1 LILWRCGPSYADF
14 SFLWKTA
21 DSYRFKGNDVVDF
34 EIESEKQRVPKQ
46 AYDDNVENLPQAA
59 LINPSAHAV
68 ADERFASSSFFDP
81 SDIVQVKYEMLRRVA
96 IDGVSVQ
103 DATVAFGFSRQTFYH
118 AKADFEQSGLAGLLP
133 FKRGPKESHK
143 LTNEVLEFI
152 QESRKNNPSLRIPE
166 LTRRVKERF
175 QIEIHQQSIR
185 RALRCIAK
193 GRHELGQTRPT
204 TFFSDHLEID
214 LVSRKVRARQ
224 KNIHLTPTEFS
235 LLRHLLTHADKP
247 VPHREL
253 MGWVWR
259 RNSMGDIQRLRVYV
273 SQLRKKIEPDPSKPR
288 YILTEPWIGYR
299 FAASI

>member
-1 LILWRCGPSYADF
+1 
-14 SFLWKTA
+14 
-21 DSYRFKGNDVVDF
+21 
-34 EIESEKQRVPKQ
+34 VPKQ

-175 QIEIHQQSIR
+175 GIEIHQQSIR
-185 RALRCIAK
+185 RAL
-193 GRHELGQTRPT
+193 GRTQEKLQEVGTAQPT
-204 TFFSDHLEID
+204 TFVSDHLEID
-214 LVSRKVRARQ
+214 FATRRVRAGQ
-224 KNIHLTPTEFS
+224 KNVHLTPTEFD
-235 LLRHLLTHADKP
+235 LLQYLFSHAGHP
-247 VPHREL
+247 VAHRKL
-253 MGWVWR
+253 AQWVWGR
-259 RNSMGDIQRLRVYV
+259 SSVGHTNLLRVYV
-273 SQLRKKIEPDPSKPR
+273 NQLRKKIEPDPSKPT
-288 YILTEPWIGYR
+288 YILTEPWVGYR
-299 FAASI
+299 FVVSNE